1 MLRPEPRVRPETTIT
16 TRRRRIPEAVE
27 LSEQTEQQFRAA
39 ISEFEALRLFRAL
52 RERGY
57 LSKVGLRGRIP
68 RERYDEYLDVEMVRL
83 IREHAICDVPGWL
96 EELAQTQ
103 AYEQPQRFAAKYRV
117 DASIIR
123 RVARYCRRLMTQDG
137 ATARRGGDAAAPPEL
152 SDTAAAPPES
162 APEDTAALCA
172 AFVERYGLGPDE
184 FTDGFLGGDAD
195 AAQLAQRYGA
205 PIGEVRRVLQ
215 AIDDLR
221 ILDVYAGTTQPV
233 APPTD
238 MAPASGAAE
247 VRVAVV
253 ESDPVT
259 GVPCLRIDD
268 DSAYAEAYRLNGP
281 GHQALFELAADE
293 REAEQLLARLRL
305 INQRK
310 SLLHRVLGVLVARQ
324 MRYFVDGDPLS
335 LVPFGQ
341 ADLARAVGE
350 HQSTISRILR
360 RKLLGFRGED
370 RPLAWYCQ
378 RKRDV
383 VARVVTRW
391 PDLSDREVAAVLR
404 DRYDCRVSRRT
415 VNYHRSQTKGTMH
428 DA

>member
-39 ISEFEALRLFRAL
+39 IAEFESLPLFRAL

-57 LSKVGLRGRIP
+57 LAKIGLRGRIP

-96 EELAQTQ
+96 EELAQPQ
-103 AYEQPQRFAAKYRV
+103 AYEQPQRLAAKYGV

-123 RVARYCRRLMTQDG
+123 RVARYCRRLMTQDA
-137 ATARRGGDAAAPPEL
+137 ATAWRGGGTPEAPEVA
-152 SDTAAAPPES
+152 DTAAAPPES
-162 APEDTAALCA
+162 APEDTTALCA
-172 AFVERYGLGPDE
+172 AFVERYGLGPQE
-184 FTDGFLGGDAD
+184 FTEGFLSGEAD
-195 AAQLAQRYGA
+195 AALLARRFGA
-205 PIGEVRRVLQ
+205 PLAEVQRVLQ
-215 AIDDLR
+215 AIDNLR
-221 ILDVYAGTTQPV
+221 ILDVYAGSTQPT
-233 APPTD
+233 AG
-238 MAPASGAAE
+238 PAEVTPVRESAD
-247 VRVAVV
+247 VRVASV
-253 ESDPVT
+253 EPHPLT

-268 DSAYAEAYRLNGP
+268 NSAYAEAYRLSGQ

-335 LVPFGQ
+335 LVPFAQ

-360 RKLLGFRGED
+360 RKLLEFRGED

-383 VARVVTRW
+383 VARVVERW

-415 VNYHRSQTKGTMH
+415 VNYHRSRTRG
-428 DA
+428 AVRNG

>member
-39 ISEFEALRLFRAL
+39 IAEFENLPLFRAL

-57 LSKVGLRGRIP
+57 LAKIGLRGRIP
-68 RERYDEYLDVEMVRL
+68 RERYDEYLDVEMVRI
-83 IREHAICDVPGWL
+83 IREHGICDVPGWL
-96 EELAQTQ
+96 EELAQPQ
-103 AYEQPQRFAAKYRV
+103 AYEQPQRYAAKYRI
-117 DASIIR
+117 DAPMVR
-123 RVARYCRRLMTQDG
+123 RVARYCHRLMAQDG
-137 ATARRGGDAAAPPEL
+137 ATASRGVGAPEVL
-152 SDTAAAPPES
+152 EVADTAAAPAES
-162 APEDTAALCA
+162 APEDTTALCA
-172 AFVERYGLGPDE
+172 AFVERYGLGPEE
-184 FTDGFLGGDAD
+184 FTEGFLSGDAD
-195 AAQLAQRYGA
+195 AAALARRFNA
-205 PIGEVRRVLQ
+205 PLAEVRRVLQ
-215 AIDDLR
+215 AIDSLR
-221 ILDVYAGTTQPV
+221 ILDVYAGSTQPATTPAEG
-233 APPTD
+233 APVGEPC
-238 MAPASGAAE
+238 A
-247 VRVAVV
+247 VRVASV
-253 ESDPVT
+253 EPDPVT
-259 GVPCLRIDD
+259 GVPRLRIDD
-268 DSAYAEAYRLNGP
+268 DSAYAEAYRLSAQ
-281 GHQALFELAADE
+281 GHQALFELAGDE

-335 LVPFGQ
+335 LVPFTQ

-350 HQSTISRILR
+350 HQSTISRILQ

-378 RKRDV
+378 PKRDV
-383 VARVVTRW
+383 VARVVERW

-415 VNYHRSQTKGTMH
+415 VNYHRSRTKGTMRN
-428 DA
+428 A